1 MVGSRGRPAV
11 LDDYTS
17 ADVVARSQ
25 ASVLF
30 RVARLRDGDVALKVF
45 QLGGKPEEQA
55 FARTWM
61 LADWRI
67 WSELAH
73 PHVLSVSDFGERN
86 DSLYVATPWIDGP
99 SLRSVL
105 DQRRTLDAGHVRQ
118 LATQLAGAL
127 DAGAA
132 VHLVHLDV
140 KPENVLFSSAD
151 RSVHAYVT
159 DFGAGSL
166 AARKVGADRSR
177 SYRGTSEYAAPE
189 QLQEGSI
196 DRRAMVYSLGC
207 LLYETLTGTTPYASR
222 SRDAAPPPVAD
233 APAEVGR
240 VFAKALAYRRADRYT
255 TCTDFAEALCEA
267 LAFARAPAPDPPP
280 VIRRR
285 RSYGLRHV
293 TAVAAVALV
302 ACGAA
307 TAASWLMR
315 GAAPGGS
322 HPAPGTPAASRDFVA
337 ALRDGRP
344 TVKSARKSL
353 RTAPSA
359 TRGDGPASLASGS
372 GTTKPERHPVSGTS
386 RPPATSKNAHN
397 ATSTPAGG
405 RSATGARQA
414 ASVAAPHP
422 SGSSLPATT
431 TSAAAST
438 LSPPPPPPASSDPSP
453 PLPPPPP

>member
-1 MVGSRGRPAV
+1 MVGSGGRPAAI
-11 LDDYTS
+11 DGYTS

-45 QLGGKPEEQA
+45 QLGGKPHEQA
-55 FARTWM
+55 FASTWM

-86 DSLYVATPWIDGP
+86 GSLFVATPWIDGP
-99 SLRSVL
+99 SLRAVL
-105 DQRRTLDAGHVRQ
+105 NQRRTLDPAHVRQ

-127 DAGAA
+127 DAAAA
-132 VHLVHLDV
+132 VQLVHLDV

-166 AARKVGADRSR
+166 AARKVGADRSG
-177 SYRGTSEYAAPE
+177 SYRGTFEYAAPE

-207 LLYETLTGTTPYASR
+207 LLYETLTGATPYASR
-222 SRDAAPPPVAD
+222 SRNAAPPPVAD
-233 APAEVGR
+233 APAKVGR

-267 LAFARAPAPDPPP
+267 LAFARAPDPDPDPAPDPPP

-307 TAASWLMR
+307 TAASWLMQ

-322 HPAPGTPAASRDFVA
+322 HPAHGTPAASPDFLA
-337 ALRDGRP
+337 TLRDGG
-344 TVKSARKSL
+344 T
-353 RTAPSA
+353 
-359 TRGDGPASLASGS
+359 DGQEC
-372 GTTKPERHPVSGTS
+372 TQV
-386 RPPATSKNAHN
+386 
-397 ATSTPAGG
+397 
-405 RSATGARQA
+405 
-414 ASVAAPHP
+414 APHGAQRHARGRP
-422 SGSSLPATT
+422 GIARFR
-431 TSAAAST
+431 
-438 LSPPPPPPASSDPSP
+438 
-453 PLPPPPP
+453 